1 MQVVVV
7 ESPGKVKSIN
17 KYLGPGYKVMASYG
31 HIRDLPSKDGSVRP
45 AEDFAMSWDIDGKSI
60 KHVKDIA
67 EAVKNA
73 DGLILATD
81 PDREGEAISWHVL
94 EALNS
99 RKVLK
104 GKTIQRVTFN
114 AITKKAVTEA
124 IENPRQIDQQL
135 VDAYLARR
143 ALDYLVGFSLS
154 PVLWR
159 KLPGSRSAGRVQS
172 VALRIIVDREI
183 EIERFITQEYWQVQT
198 KLSVNGGE
206 FEARLT
212 ELDGQKL
219 QKFSLPNA
227 EAAARALAAVKA
239 GSYRVA
245 SVEAK
250 PVKRNPPPPFTTSTL
265 QQEAARKLG
274 FSASRTMQVA
284 QRLYEGVQIGGEQ
297 VGLITYMRTD
307 GVQMAEEAYAAARS
321 AIGRNYGKDYLP
333 DGPRRYTSKAKNA
346 QEAHEAVRP
355 TDFDRRP
362 GDLHLEPD
370 MARLYELVWK
380 RAVAS
385 QMEAASLERTTVEIP
400 STDGKAVLRATGQV
414 VKFDG
419 FLTLYQEGKD
429 ESDDEDG
436 GRLPVINQGDTPR
449 LVDATHTQHFTE
461 PPPRYSEASLVK
473 KLEELG
479 IGRPS
484 TYASTLST
492 LIDRDYVKLEQ
503 KRFIPEDKGR
513 LVTIFLE
520 KFFARYVE
528 YDFTAGL
535 EEKLD
540 LVSDGKLAWKDLLRD
555 FWKEF
560 HGAIEATAELRV
572 SNVIDALNEV
582 LEPHIFPAKTDGE
595 GNAVDPRKCPT
606 CGTGQL
612 SLKLGKFGAFIGCS
626 NYPECRFTRP
636 FGAEKPGQTDIPPE
650 GKVLGNN
657 PDGIPV
663 YLKSGRFGAY
673 VQLGP
678 DPVEKGEKPRRS
690 SIPNGWSVPDLDLE
704 QGVKLLSLP
713 REVGKHPEDG
723 EPILAN
729 LGRYGPYVQHLKTY
743 ANVPDVNEL
752 FEIGLNRAVTLI
764 AEKRAGKGAGRGRGQ
779 AAPPLREM
787 GNHPDGEPIRLF
799 SGRFGPYLKHGQI
812 NANIPRGADPAS
824 ISLEQAIE
832 LVDAR
837 AAAAPST
844 KMKGRKA
851 AKAPAKKAAAKT
863 TGDKKSTTAKKPA
876 AKKAAAK
883 AKTAKKAT
891 KAEA

>member
-1 MQVVVV
+1 
-7 ESPGKVKSIN
+7 
-17 KYLGPGYKVMASYG
+17 MASYG
-31 HIRDLPSKDGSVRP
+31 HIRDLPSKDGSVKP
-45 AEDFAMSWDIDGKSI
+45 DEDFAMTWDIDGKSV
-60 KHVKDIA
+60 KHVKEIA
-67 EAVKNA
+67 DAVKEA
-73 DGLILATD
+73 DSLILATD

-94 EALNS
+94 EALNN

-198 KLSVNGGE
+198 KLAVNGGE

-212 ELDGQKL
+212 EFDGKKL
-219 QKFSLPNA
+219 KKVSLPNA

-274 FSASRTMQVA
+274 FSATRTMQIA
-284 QRLYEGVQIGGEQ
+284 QRLYEGVDRGRRPHH
-297 VGLITYMRTD
+297 LHAHRRRAD
-307 GVQMAEEAYAAARS
+307 GRRAYAAARS
-321 AIGRNYGKDYLP
+321 AIGRNYGNDYLP
-333 DGPRRYTSKAKNA
+333 DGPRRYTSKIKNA
-346 QEAHEAVRP
+346 QEAHEAMRP
-355 TDFDRRP
+355 TDSDRRP
-362 GDLHLEPD
+362 GDLHLDRD

-385 QMEAASLERTTVEIP
+385 QMEAASIERTTVDIP
-400 STDGKAVLRATGQV
+400 STDGKVDLRATGQV
-414 VKFDG
+414 IKFDG

-429 ESDDEDG
+429 E
-436 GRLPVINQGDTPR
+436 RTMKTAAACRIKQGDTPR

-492 LIDRDYVKLEQ
+492 LIDRDYVKMD
-503 KRFIPEDKGR
+503 KNRFIPEDHGR

-520 KFFARYVE
+520 NFFARMSNTISPPTSRRSSTRSP
-528 YDFTAGL
+528 TASSPGR
-535 EEKLD
+535 
-540 LVSDGKLAWKDLLRD
+540 SCC
-555 FWKEF
+555 
-560 HGAIEATAELRV
+560 ATSGRTSTAPSRPRRAARHQRHRHAERSARAAHL
-572 SNVIDALNEV
+572 
-582 LEPHIFPAKTDGE
+582 PAEDRRGRQ
-595 GNAVDPRKCPT
+595 AVDPRNCPT

-626 NYPECRFTRP
+626 NYPECHFTRP
-636 FGAEKPGQTDIPPE
+636 FGAEQPRPE
-650 GKVLGNN
+650 RHPADGKVLGNE
-657 PDGIPV
+657 P
-663 YLKSGRFGAY
+663 GRRAGHAENRPLRPLCATGATRSRRREAATLFHAAR
-673 VQLGP
+673 LGR
-678 DPVEKGEKPRRS
+678 GRISTSNRRS
-690 SIPNGWSVPDLDLE
+690 SCSRCRAR
-704 QGVKLLSLP
+704 SASTP
-713 REVGKHPEDG
+713 RTASRSSP
-723 EPILAN
+723 
-729 LGRYGPYVQHLKTY
+729 TS
-743 ANVPDVNEL
+743 
-752 FEIGLNRAVTLI
+752 
-764 AEKRAGKGAGRGRGQ
+764 
-779 AAPPLREM
+779 AAT
-787 GNHPDGEPIRLF
+787 
-799 SGRFGPYLKHGQI
+799 
-812 NANIPRGADPAS
+812 
-824 ISLEQAIE
+824 
-832 LVDAR
+832 
-837 AAAAPST
+837 APTCST
-844 KMKGRKA
+844 SRRTPTCRM
-851 AKAPAKKAAAKT
+851 
-863 TGDKKSTTAKKPA
+863 
-876 AKKAAAK
+876 
-883 AKTAKKAT
+883 
-891 KAEA
+891 

>member
-31 HIRDLPSKDGSVRP
+31 HIRDLPSKDGSVKP
-45 AEDFAMSWDIDGKSI
+45 DEDFAMSWDIDGKSI

-67 EAVKNA
+67 DAMREA

-94 EALNS
+94 EALNN

-114 AITKKAVTEA
+114 AITKQAVTEA
-124 IENPRQIDQQL
+124 IQNPRQIDQQL

-183 EIERFITQEYWQVQT
+183 EIERFISQEYWNVVAT
-198 KLSVNGGE
+198 MSVNGST

-239 GSYRVA
+239 GAYRVA

-250 PVKRNPPPPFTTSTL
+250 PLKRNPPPPFTTSTL

-284 QRLYEGVQIGGEQ
+284 QRLYEGVSINGENT
-297 VGLITYMRTD
+297 GLITYMRTD

-321 AIGRNYGKDYLP
+321 AIGRNYGKEYLP
-333 DGPRRYTSKAKNA
+333 DVARRYTSKAKNA

-355 TDFDRRP
+355 TDFSRRP
-362 GDLHLEPD
+362 GDTSMEPD
-370 MARLYELVWK
+370 MARLYDLIWK

-385 QMEAASLERTTVEIP
+385 QMEGAQIERTTVEIP
-400 STDGKAVLRATGQV
+400 SSDGRVGLRATGQV
-414 VKFDG
+414 IKFDG
-419 FLTLYQEGKD
+419 FLKLYQEGKD
-429 ESDDEDG
+429 ESDEEDG
-436 GRLPVINQGDTPR
+436 GRLPAMATGDTPK
-449 LVDATHTQHFTE
+449 LTEAVHTQHFTE
-461 PPPRYSEASLVK
+461 PPPRFSEASLVK
-473 KLEELG
+473 RLEELG

-528 YDFTAGL
+528 YDFTAAL

-540 LVSDGKLAWKDLLRD
+540 LVSDGKLAWKDFLRE
-555 FWKEF
+555 FWTEF
-560 HGAIEATAELRV
+560 SAAIGATAELRV
-572 SNVIDALNEV
+572 SNVIDAINDV
-582 LEPHIFPAKTDGE
+582 LGHHLFPPRNDAE
-595 GNAVDPRKCPT
+595 GNPVDPRQCPT

-612 SLKLGKFGAFIGCS
+612 SLKLGKFGAFVGCS

-636 FGAEKPGQTDIPPE
+636 FGGDQANQNGDIPPD
-650 GKVLGNN
+650 GKVLGNS
-657 PDGIPV
+657 PDGVPV
-663 YLKSGRFGAY
+663 FLKSGRFGAY

-678 DPVEKGEKPRRS
+678 DPVSKDEKPKRS
-690 SIPNGWSVPDLDLE
+690 SIPRAWPIPALDLE
-704 QGVKLLSLP
+704 QGLKLLSLP

-723 EPILAN
+723 EPIMAN
-729 LGRYGPYVQHLKTY
+729 LGRYGPYVQHIKTY
-743 ANVPDVNEL
+743 ASLADENEL
-752 FEIGLNRAVTLI
+752 FEVGLNRAVTLI
-764 AEKRAGKGAGRGRGQ
+764 AEKRAGKGGGRGRQ
-779 AAPPLREM
+779 TVAPLKEL
-787 GNHPDGEPIRLF
+787 GNHTDGEPINLYN
-799 SGRFGPYLKHGQI
+799 GRYGPYLKHGMI

-824 ISLEQAIE
+824 ITLEQAIE

-844 KMKGRKA
+844 KSKGKRPAK
-851 AKAPAKKAAAKT
+851 KAPAKKAAAKSTGEKTSPT
-863 TGDKKSTTAKKPA
+863 T
-876 AKKAAAK
+876 KKAAAK
-883 AKTAKKAT
+883 KAPAKTKSAKAKKE
-891 KAEA
+891 EA

>member
-31 HIRDLPSKDGSVRP
+31 HIRDLPSKDGSVKP
-45 AEDFAMSWDIDGKSI
+45 DEDFAMTWDIDGKSI
-60 KHVKDIA
+60 KHVKEIA
-67 EAVKNA
+67 DAVRDA

-94 EALNS
+94 EALNN

-172 VALRIIVDREI
+172 VALRIVVDREI

-198 KLSVNGGE
+198 KLAVNGGE

-212 ELDGQKL
+212 ELDGVKL

-227 EAAARALAAVKA
+227 ESAARALAAVKA
-239 GSYRVA
+239 GAYRVA

-274 FSASRTMQVA
+274 FSASRTMQIA
-284 QRLYEGVQIGGEQ
+284 QRLYEGVSIGGENT
-297 VGLITYMRTD
+297 GLITYMRTD
-307 GVQMAEEAYAAARS
+307 GVQMAEEAYAAAR
-321 AIGRNYGKDYLP
+321 ATIGRNYGKDYLP
-333 DGPRRYTSKAKNA
+333 DGARRYTSKAKNA

-362 GDLHLEPD
+362 GQISMEPD
-370 MARLYELVWK
+370 MARLYELIWK

-400 STDGKAVLRATGQV
+400 SNDGKVTLRATGQV

-429 ESDDEDG
+429 ETDDEDG
-436 GRLPVINQGDTPR
+436 GRLPIINQGDTPR

-492 LIDRDYVKLEQ
+492 LIDREYVKLEQ
-503 KRFIPEDKGR
+503 TRFYPEDKGR

-560 HGAIEATAELRV
+560 NGAIGATAELRV
-572 SNVIDALNEV
+572 TNVIDALNEV
-582 LEPHIFPAKTDGE
+582 LEPHIFPPKTDE
-595 GNAVDPRKCPT
+595 AGNKLDPRKCPT
-606 CGTGQL
+606 CGSGQL

-657 PDGIPV
+657 RDGAPV

-678 DPVEKGEKPRRS
+678 DPIEKGEKPRRS

-704 QGVKLLSLP
+704 QGLKLLSLP
-713 REVGKHPEDG
+713 RVVGKHPEDG
-723 EPILAN
+723 EPIEAN
-729 LGRYGPYVQHLKTY
+729 LGRYGPYVKHLTTY

-752 FEIGLNRAVTLI
+752 FDIGINRAVTLI

-779 AAPPLREM
+779 AAPPLREL
-787 GNHPDGEPIRLF
+787 GNHTDGEPIRLY

-824 ISLEQAIE
+824 ITLEQAIE
-832 LVDAR
+832 LVDVR

-844 KMKGRKA
+844 KMKGKR
-851 AKAPAKKAAAKT
+851 KAPAKKAESKP
-863 TGDKKSTTAKKPA
+863 TGEKKSTTTKKPA
-876 AKKAAAK
+876 AKKAPAK
-883 AKTAKKAT
+883 SKKTVKAT
-891 KAEA
+891 ADEA